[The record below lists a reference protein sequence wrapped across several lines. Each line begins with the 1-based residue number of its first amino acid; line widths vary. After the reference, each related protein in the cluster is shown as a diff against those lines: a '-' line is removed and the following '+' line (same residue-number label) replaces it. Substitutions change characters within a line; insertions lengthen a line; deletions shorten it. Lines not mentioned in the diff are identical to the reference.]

1 MWLEAI
7 LTKEDLQKVVRQFSP
22 LKLLLGDSGTILLAS
37 PCEVSLIP
45 GEGIGV
51 VCDATLHWP
60 VLGIDVPVEL
70 RSLTL
75 RILPAVL
82 EAQEDGTRPL
92 VFRLQIDHTGVAML
106 PSMIDHRVTA
116 MVNEELEKKH
126 VELSWNFLE
135 TLSEVFH
142 LPASLVSSGAL
153 ALRATDGKVKATET
167 ALGFAVRYETT
178 VLPRADVVSAPA
190 SPPSASEAPPA
201 PMASEPPSGSLR
213 PYGASSTEARA
224 FVFGGAVGAL
234 AFMTLGAFARMVRRR
249 R

>member
-7 LTKEDLQKVVRQFSP
+7 LTNEDLQKVVQQFSP
-22 LKLLLGDSGTILLAS
+22 LMLLLGDSGSMLLAS

-60 VLGIDVPVEL
+60 VLGINVPVEL

-82 EAQEDGTRPL
+82 DAQEDGTRPL

-106 PSMIDHRVTA
+106 PSMVDHRVTA
-116 MVNEELEKKH
+116 MINEELEKKH
-126 VELSWNFLE
+126 VELSWNFLK
-135 TLSEVFH
+135 TLSEVFQ
-142 LPASLVSSGAL
+142 LPATLVSSGAI
-153 ALRATDGKVKATET
+153 ALKATDGKVKATES

-178 VLPRADVVSAPA
+178 VLPRGEAVSLPVPPA
-190 SPPSASEAPPA
+190 SPGAAPPA
-201 PMASEPPSGSLR
+201 AMASEPPAGTLR

-234 AFMTLGAFARMVRRR
+234 AFMTMGAFARMVRRR

>member
-1 MWLEAI
+1 MIPTGNDRW
-7 LTKEDLQKVVRQFSP
+7 VGRFP
-22 LKLLLGDSGTILLAS
+22 LSRIGRYYFTVLAWKDRFANF
-37 PCEVSLIP
+37 V
-45 GEGIGV
+45 
-51 VCDATLHWP
+51 
-60 VLGIDVPVEL
+60 
-70 RSLTL
+70 
-75 RILPAVL
+75 
-82 EAQEDGTRPL
+82 
-92 VFRLQIDHTGVAML
+92 
-106 PSMIDHRVTA
+106 
-116 MVNEELEKKH
+116 EELEKKH